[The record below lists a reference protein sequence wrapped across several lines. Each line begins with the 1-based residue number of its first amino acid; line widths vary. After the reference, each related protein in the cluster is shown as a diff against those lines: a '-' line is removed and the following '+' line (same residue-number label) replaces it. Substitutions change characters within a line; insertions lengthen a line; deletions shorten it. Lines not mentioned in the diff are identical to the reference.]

1 MNTILNRRSVRKY
14 TSEVPPREA
23 LEQIVE
29 AGKWAP
35 SAMNQQRYHITVV
48 TAKNKLDML
57 SSFAKQEMLSNPN
70 LPPHIRE
77 RVESPDFTGTHGAPV
92 MILVSRK
99 EDNEMIMGSSED
111 AALCCENLMLAARAL
126 EIGSGWLGAYGKIS
140 ALPGVKEQL
149 QAEFGIPEG
158 YVLYAGIA
166 FGYPDGGFPTNP
178 RERRTD
184 NVNWVE

>member
-1 MNTILNRRSVRKY
+1 MNTLLNRRTVRKY
-14 TSEVPPREA
+14 TDELPAKEL

-48 TAKNKLDML
+48 TAKDKLDML
-57 SSFAKQEMLSNPN
+57 TGFVKQEMMSNPN
-70 LPPHIRE
+70 LPPFVRE
-77 RVESPDFTGTHGAPV
+77 KLNDPNFSGTHGAPC

-99 EDNEMIMGSSED
+99 EDNEMVMGSSED
-111 AALCCENLMLAARAL
+111 AALCCENLMLAGYAL
-126 EIGSGWLGAYGKIS
+126 GIGSGWLGAYGKIS
-140 ALPGVKEQL
+140 GLPGVKEQL
-149 QAEFGIPEG
+149 MEHFGIPEG

-166 FGYPDGGFPTNP
+166 FGYPDGGFPTTP
-178 RERRTD
+178 RERKTD